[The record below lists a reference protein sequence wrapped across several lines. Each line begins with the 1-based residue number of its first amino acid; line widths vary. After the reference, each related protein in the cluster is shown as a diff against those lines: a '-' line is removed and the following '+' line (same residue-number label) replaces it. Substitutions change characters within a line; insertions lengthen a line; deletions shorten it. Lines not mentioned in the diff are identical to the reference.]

1 MFENLKAVACCI
13 IYVNTCLIGPL
24 WRAWSWF
31 KFIALRSLGGDF
43 FYAEINKIITWN
55 RFEKRR
61 FNVVSKEK
69 S

>member
-31 KFIALRSLGGDF
+31 KFIALSSLGGDF
-43 FYAEINKIITWN
+43 FYAEIKKNNHMEQI
-55 RFEKRR
+55 
-61 FNVVSKEK
+61 
-69 S
+69 